1 MEEKELPDDS
11 KVGDEVVPKS
21 KQGIVIAVLVFA
33 VLILAGSLIY
43 TIAGKKKDVSEE
55 PKSEIVNTDENEK
68 TQASESA
75 QNVPIANTE
84 GTSSSTQTS
93 DQTADS
99 AQSGSSAGSGVT
111 KKADLYVSEYGFSE
125 DPKSGEE
132 FTVKIKIGNKGDADA
147 GSFHW
152 EWWATH
158 SKADCDGKVDGLK
171 IGKTKTVECKFTYSS
186 WATYETKAVVDS
198 ENEIDESNESNNTA
212 KKQVIPIHET
222 AKADLYVSD
231 YYFNH
236 APKSGEAFTV
246 NITVYNKGGT
256 ATGSFWWEWWPVA
269 ANKSCRAKI
278 DNLLPNGGEVVSC
291 TYTYSS
297 WANYLTKAVVDADN
311 EVDESNESNNT
322 YTKYV
327 IPIH

>member
-1 MEEKELPDDS
+1 MEEKELPDNS
-11 KVGDEVVPKS
+11 KVGSVVVSKS
-21 KQGIVIAVLVFA
+21 KQSIIIAVLVFA

-43 TIAGKKKDVSEE
+43 TITEKKKDASEE
-55 PKSEIVNTDENEK
+55 ANNEIIKTNENEK
-68 TQASESA
+68 TQVSESA
-75 QNVPIANTE
+75 QDAPIVNTE

-93 DQTADS
+93 DQAADS
-99 AQSGSSAGSGVT
+99 AQSGSSTGGGVI
-111 KKADLYVSEYGFSE
+111 KKADLYVAEYGFSE

-132 FTVKIKIGNKGDADA
+132 FTVKIKIGNKGEADA
-147 GSFHW
+147 SSFHW
-152 EWWATH
+152 EWWATSH
-158 SKADCDGKVDGLK
+158 ESDCDGKVDSLK

-186 WATYETKAVVDS
+186 WAAYETKAVVDS
-198 ENEIDESNESNNTA
+198 ENEIDESNESNNTT

-222 AKADLYVSD
+222 AKADLYISE
-231 YYFNH
+231 YTFNH

-246 NITVYNKGGT
+246 NISIYNKGGT

-269 ANKSCRAKI
+269 ASKACRAKI
-278 DNLLPNGGEVVSC
+278 DSLPVNGGEVVSC

-311 EVDESNESNNT
+311 EINESNESNNT